1 MKSMVDVSG
10 GCFTQEFLGST
21 LKAANFNQ
29 GMGRAVLKCA
39 AVTKPK
45 SQPSIR
51 IKIKSQ
57 IVNQRPSTYSSSI
70 STDIPLYETPGAS
83 FDQYLED
90 KPRVFRAIFPDKR
103 RSQQLNEEEWRV
115 DMLPIRFLFMTVLP
129 VVDMRLRCRTNGKEY
144 PPGIPPDISK
154 VLELDIV
161 RHNSSSVR
169 WELQGLDDLMKPGH
183 FSLGVKGAL
192 YTDRCGVRSRLKGQ
206 LEMRI
211 SVILPQMLSL
221 VPEDL
226 LRRVS
231 ESVLRR
237 LVENMR
243 DKVNSSLL
251 ADYSE
256 FRRERQ
262 LNQV

>member
-1 MKSMVDVSG
+1 MVDVSG
-10 GCFTQEFLGST
+10 GCFTQEFLVST

-29 GMGRAVLKCA
+29 GIGRAVLKCP
-39 AVTKPK
+39 AVTTLK

-115 DMLPIRFLFMTVLP
+115 HMLPIQFLFMTVLP
-129 VVDMRLRCRTNGKEY
+129 VVDMRLRYRTNGKEY
-144 PPGIPPDISK
+144 RLGIPPDISK

-161 RHNSSSVR
+161 R
-169 WELQGLDDLMKPGH
+169 WELQGLDDLMKPAH

-192 YTDRCGVRSRLKGQ
+192 YTDRRGLRSRLKGQ

-226 LRRVS
+226 LRSVS

-256 FRRERQ
+256 FRIERQ

>member
-1 MKSMVDVSG
+1 MVEVSG

-21 LKAANFNQ
+21 LKAANVNQ
-29 GMGRAVLKCA
+29 VIGRAVLNCP
-39 AVTKPK
+39 AVTKLK

-51 IKIKSQ
+51 FKIKSQ
-57 IVNQRPSTYSSSI
+57 IVNQRPSTYSSGI

-115 DMLPIRFLFMTVLP
+115 HMLPIQFLFMTVLP

-144 PPGIPPDISK
+144 PPGIPFDISK

-161 RHNSSSVR
+161 R
-169 WELQGLDDLMKPGH
+169 WELQGLDDVMKPAH

-192 YTDRCGVRSRLKGQ
+192 YTDRRGVRSRLKGQ
-206 LEMRI
+206 LEMKI
-211 SVILPQMLSL
+211 SVVLPQMLSL

-226 LRRVS
+226 LRSVS